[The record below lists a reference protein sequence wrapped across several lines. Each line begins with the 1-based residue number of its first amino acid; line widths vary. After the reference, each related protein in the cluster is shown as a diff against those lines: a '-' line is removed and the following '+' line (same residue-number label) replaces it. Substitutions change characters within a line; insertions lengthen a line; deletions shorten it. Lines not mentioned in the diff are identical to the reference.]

1 MKIGKFKLFTDDLDK
16 TINFLVENMSFDYE
30 NHSADM
36 SILAS
41 EEYYFRNE
49 STQMNMIIAKKV
61 ESYIIIDVMGGAGGT
76 GVFNISWG
84 SEKGY
89 IKTVNKVL
97 NRFTEEYDVEIQ
109 RIEEA
114 QVSGGLGDWG
124 IECE

>member
-1 MKIGKFKLFTDDLDK
+1 MKIGKFKLITDDLDK
-16 TINFLVENMSFDYE
+16 TINFLVENMSFNYE

-61 ESYIIIDVMGGAGGT
+61 ESYILLDVMGGAGGT

-89 IKTVNKVL
+89 IKTANKVL
-97 NRFTEEYDVEIQ
+97 NKFSEEYGVEIQ
-109 RIEEA
+109 RIEET
-114 QVSGGLGDWG
+114 QE
-124 IECE
+124 IR